1 MPTPDTRHCGH
12 GLALRIDCAGC
23 ALLILRLPPCLD
35 CRERLCPPGRGRC
48 EVCGDAATV
57 LHQ

>member
-12 GLALRIDCAGC
+12 GTGLHIDCAGC
-23 ALLILRLPPCLD
+23 AGLILRLPVCPD

-48 EVCGDAATV
+48 EGCGDAA
-57 LHQ
+57 HA